1 MLYLMMFAPALC
13 IGLQGFSRNLIY
25 IFLAVAS
32 LMAVVA
38 VLIYEVKGTRWFIVP
53 SLLAN
58 GLLLLRCIQ
67 LHRLYADAIS
77 DYLISSVLL
86 VIFMLMTITAIIPTQ
101 KSDPSK

>member
-1 MLYLMMFAPALC
+1 VLYVMMFAPALC

-32 LMAVVA
+32 LMAVIA
-38 VLIYEVKGTRWFIVP
+38 VLIYETKGTRWFVFP
-53 SLLAN
+53 SLLTN
-58 GLLLLRCIQ
+58 GFLLFRCIQ

-86 VIFMLMTITAIIPTQ
+86 VVFMLMTIIAIIPIP
-101 KSDPSK
+101 KSDPSE

>member
-1 MLYLMMFAPALC
+1 MLYVMMFSPALC

-32 LMAVVA
+32 LMAVIA
-38 VLIYEVKGTRWFIVP
+38 VLIYETKGTRWFIVP

-58 GLLLLRCIQ
+58 GFLLFRCIQ
-67 LHRLYADAIS
+67 LHRLYADTIS

-86 VIFMLMTITAIIPTQ
+86 VIFMLMSIIAIIPIP
-101 KSDPSK
+101 KSDPSE

>member
-1 MLYLMMFAPALC
+1 MLYVMMFAPALC

-32 LMAVVA
+32 LIAVIA
-38 VLIYEVKGTRWFIVP
+38 VLIYETKGTRWFIVP

-58 GLLLLRCIQ
+58 GFPLFRCIQ
-67 LHRLYADAIS
+67 LHHLYADTIS

-86 VIFMLMTITAIIPTQ
+86 VVFMLMSIIAIIPIP
-101 KSDPSK
+101 KADPSE